1 MGKHLTEY
9 DSNNF
14 TSNIMYYKFES
25 GQGNCEG
32 VPFDSEVRDEL
43 ENHPS
48 LKNISDKIAKAL
60 CYVYWKKVFNDDFSN
75 DLCSYMYYWIGD
87 KIYSNL
93 SSTSEFK
100 SIIRILYDE
109 LNNTE
114 YNTICQR
121 VKRTMNKNYFDKNK
135 VLFDYSKDYGNIDM
149 DVAHGDTTCN
159 HNYKGYIEKYIKIY
173 KDAYSYCKVN
183 NDSIYEC
190 DKFSAILNDD
200 LYEKLS
206 SFTCTQSENAIK
218 AQEEQEVLKELEN
231 EKPATYRNFTTH
243 RVIDSSEHSSVPKG
257 VPVFHTKHRS
267 KVQQVP
273 EKIDSLLIED
283 GVQDT
288 SSKTIASSIAPV
300 LGVSSFSLLL
310 YKVTPVGGF
319 INRFLGRNRNMYNNI
334 IQMDDFNPYNDGMD
348 PGSRRMN
355 ISYHRM

>member
-1 MGKHLTEY
+1 MGKHLTEK
-9 DSNNF
+9 DLNNF

-109 LNNTE
+109 LNNTD
-114 YNTICQR
+114 YFTICQP
-121 VKRTMNKNYFDKNK
+121 VKHWIDKNNFDKNK
-135 VLFDYSKDYGNIDM
+135 VLFDYSKDYGNIEI

-159 HNYKGYIEKYIKIY
+159 QNYKGYIEKYIEIY
-173 KDAYSYCKVN
+173 NDAYSYCKIK
-183 NDSIYEC
+183 NDAIYEC
-190 DKFSAILNDD
+190 DKFSAILNDV
-200 LYEKLS
+200 LYNKLS

-218 AQEEQEVLKELEN
+218 ALEEKGVLEEHEN
-231 EKPATYRNFTTH
+231 EKHGIYHNFHTH
-243 RVIDSSEHSSVPKG
+243 ILRDSPEHSSVPRG
-257 VPVFHTKHRS
+257 
-267 KVQQVP
+267 
-273 EKIDSLLIED
+273 
-283 GVQDT
+283 
-288 SSKTIASSIAPV
+288 
-300 LGVSSFSLLL
+300 
-310 YKVTPVGGF
+310 
-319 INRFLGRNRNMYNNI
+319 
-334 IQMDDFNPYNDGMD
+334 
-348 PGSRRMN
+348 
-355 ISYHRM
+355 